1 MNMKLAFI
9 LLLVAAT
16 SLELRAQPF
25 ANAKTKIN
33 LDISAVDINEKPLSA
48 FIAGEYARLR
58 VRADLGQLPP
68 RASVAIGAKATFN
81 TTILGRPV
89 SYTVNLPAQGAA
101 GSLLN
106 PAVGVEDS
114 GRPLAEQIKDGI
126 YEEIFDLNIPRETP
140 AGSAT
145 ITISVSGSSLAPL
158 RKTFTLRVVR
168 P

>member
-1 MNMKLAFI
+1 MKSSIASLV
-9 LLLVAAT
+9 LLLAAT
-16 SLELRAQPF
+16 LPNLHAQPVSSS
-25 ANAKTKIN
+25 KIN
-33 LDISAVDINEKPLSA
+33 IEISAVDIDERPLTA

-68 RASVAIGAKATFN
+68 RASVAIGAKATFS

-106 PAVGVEDS
+106 PAVGVEGS
-114 GRPLAEQIKDGI
+114 GRPLAEQIEGGT
-126 YEEIFDLNIPRETP
+126 YEEIFDFNIPRETP

-145 ITISVSGSSLAPL
+145 ITVSLSGSSLAPL
-158 RKTFTLRVVR
+158 RKTFSLRVIR